1 MWTEA
6 QRRIYR
12 REGEGYPSD
21 LRDAEWARL
30 ERMIPPARPGGR
42 PRKTDMRAA
51 MNAILYLLRTGCP
64 WRYLPR
70 DSFPP
75 RSTVYNIFRKF
86 QRDGIWEAIWAELHM
101 VLRERMGREASP
113 SAAVLDSQSVK
124 SAEKG
129 GGKDGKVGYDAGKKV
144 KGRKIHALVD
154 SEGLPM
160 RVVVHSAA
168 IQDRDGA
175 GLVVDKIRR
184 RFPWLELIWAD
195 GGYNA
200 WQVDAAVAKVPR
212 LRLEIVKRSDHVKG
226 FVVLPRRWVVER
238 TFSWFGRNRRLA
250 KDFENLADTLATFLT
265 LASIQ
270 LVLRRLARV

>member
-1 MWTEA
+1 
-6 QRRIYR
+6 
-12 REGEGYPSD
+12 
-21 LRDAEWARL
+21 
-30 ERMIPPARPGGR
+30 
-42 PRKTDMRAA
+42 MRAA
-51 MNAILYLLRTGCP
+51 MNAIFYLLRTGCP
-64 WRYLPR
+64 WRYLRR
-70 DSFPP
+70 DSFPA

-86 QRDGIWEAIWAELHM
+86 QRDGVWEAIWAELHM
-101 VLRERMGREASP
+101 ALRERMGREASP

-124 SAEKG
+124 SAEEGAVLTTKW
-129 GGKDGKVGYDAGKKV
+129 VTMPASRV
-144 KGRKIHALVD
+144 KGRKIHALAD

-168 IQDRDGA
+168 TQDRDGA
-175 GLVVDKIRR
+175 GRVLDKIRR

-200 WQVDAAVAKVPR
+200 WQVDVAVAKLPP
-212 LRLEIVKRSDHVKG
+212 LRTEIVKRSDNMKG

-250 KDFENLADTLATFLT
+250 KDFENLAKTLGAFVA

-270 LVLRRLARV
+270 LALRRLARA